1 MKTVAAWRFRCPYT
15 REGMRD
21 RLNALGP
28 FHWLDRDND
37 RLGEY
42 LSTRAIAEP
51 DRGMI
56 KIFEESDHWV
66 LNVVLEAEE
75 TVVKATLDTVFQ
87 QLLPGLEATVLGE
100 TDPWE

>member
-1 MKTVAAWRFRCPYT
+1 MKAVAAWRFQCPYT

-28 FHWLDRDND
+28 WRWIDRDSD

-42 LSTRAIAEP
+42 LSTRAIA
-51 DRGMI
+51 DHGMI
-56 KIFEESDHWV
+56 KIFEEPAHWV
-66 LNVVLEAEE
+66 LNVVLDAEE
-75 TVVKATLDTVFQ
+75 TVVKATLDTLFQ

>member
-1 MKTVAAWRFRCPYT
+1 MRTVTAWRFRSPYT

-28 FHWLDRDND
+28 WRWIDRDSD

-42 LSTRAIAEP
+42 LSTRAIA
-51 DRGMI
+51 DHGMI
-56 KIFEESDHWV
+56 KIFEALDYRV
-66 LNVVLEAEE
+66 LNVVLDAEE